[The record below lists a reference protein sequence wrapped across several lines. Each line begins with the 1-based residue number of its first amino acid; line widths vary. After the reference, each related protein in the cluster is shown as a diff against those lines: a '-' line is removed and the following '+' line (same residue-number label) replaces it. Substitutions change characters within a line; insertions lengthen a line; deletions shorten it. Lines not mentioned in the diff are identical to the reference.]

1 MKQKLAAYSARLKR
15 YVKSAQRKSDNFK
28 FNNSEKQFY
37 RNLNSN
43 NNDNNQ
49 TDATQQNIPSQYPKT
64 QELTQFWSGIW
75 SNPKIHHKE
84 AEWIKIEI
92 ENQSNIQQQENI
104 DISEKNLKD
113 IIGKTHNWKTPG
125 PDKTQNYWYKYL
137 PSTHKELT
145 KCIQHVINNPHEL
158 PEFITQGIT
167 YIQPKSKTTQDPAN
181 YRPITCLST
190 LYKIITSL
198 ITSKIYTHLEE
209 KHIMS
214 EEQKGC
220 RKNSQGCK
228 EQLVIDSIILKQAEF
243 NQRNLHMCYIDYQKA
258 FDSIPHSWLLHVL
271 EIYKINPKIIIF
283 LSNAMKSWR
292 TRIVLSTENNKLE
305 TPEINIKT
313 GIFQGDSLS
322 ALWFCLALNPL
333 SNTLKNSQIGFQL
346 KHNKK
351 TLNTINHLFYV
362 DDLKLYAPTRNKL
375 EQLIHI
381 TEKISEDIQMKFG
394 LTKCKTI
401 HIEKGKL
408 VNEDSIQTT
417 SQGLIESMTVE
428 ETYKYLGIRQSTQID
443 KANVKKNLIKTF
455 TERTTQIFRTQL
467 NSKNLSK
474 AINTYAIPTL
484 TYSFGVISWTKTELE
499 QLNRTVRT
507 LMTKH
512 RNHHPRACIQRVTLP
527 RHLGGRGFID
537 IEELHN
543 KQLNNLQKYFIDKG
557 ENPFFKALMKIDTR
571 HTPLKLANITLLEND
586 LQAQKIRDW
595 ESKELHGRYKNL
607 INKPFVDKNQT
618 FQWLRKGELFPETE
632 GFIMAMQDQTIPTRN
647 YRKYIMKETDIGTDK
662 CRKCNLHSET
672 IEHII
677 SGCPIL
683 AGKEYTDRHNNVAKV
698 IHSELTK
705 VIKISEK
712 PEPYYQYTPR
722 PVLENCQYKIYW
734 DNQII
739 TDKTIIAN
747 RPDITLID
755 KTTSTTYLIDIA
767 VPNDHNIEKKYK
779 EKIEKYLPLAEE
791 IKRIWNQDK
800 VIIIPIIIGATG
812 TTPITLGKHLQDL
825 QIPLYIIHTIQKA
838 TIIST
843 CSIVRRF
850 LH

>member
-1 MKQKLAAYSARLKR
+1 
-15 YVKSAQRKSDNFK
+15 
-28 FNNSEKQFY
+28 
-37 RNLNSN
+37 
-43 NNDNNQ
+43 
-49 TDATQQNIPSQYPKT
+49 
-64 QELTQFWSGIW
+64 
-75 SNPKIHHKE
+75 
-84 AEWIKIEI
+84 
-92 ENQSNIQQQENI
+92 
-104 DISEKNLKD
+104 
-113 IIGKTHNWKTPG
+113 
-125 PDKTQNYWYKYL
+125 
-137 PSTHKELT
+137 
-145 KCIQHVINNPHEL
+145 
-158 PEFITQGIT
+158 
-167 YIQPKSKTTQDPAN
+167 
-181 YRPITCLST
+181 
-190 LYKIITSL
+190 
-198 ITSKIYTHLEE
+198 
-209 KHIMS
+209 
-214 EEQKGC
+214 
-220 RKNSQGCK
+220 
-228 EQLVIDSIILKQAEF
+228 
-243 NQRNLHMCYIDYQKA
+243 
-258 FDSIPHSWLLHVL
+258 
-271 EIYKINPKIIIF
+271 
-283 LSNAMKSWR
+283 
-292 TRIVLSTENNKLE
+292 
-305 TPEINIKT
+305 
-313 GIFQGDSLS
+313 
-322 ALWFCLALNPL
+322 
-333 SNTLKNSQIGFQL
+333 
-346 KHNKK
+346 
-351 TLNTINHLFYV
+351 
-362 DDLKLYAPTRNKL
+362 
-375 EQLIHI
+375 
-381 TEKISEDIQMKFG
+381 
-394 LTKCKTI
+394 
-401 HIEKGKL
+401 
-408 VNEDSIQTT
+408 
-417 SQGLIESMTVE
+417 
-428 ETYKYLGIRQSTQID
+428 
-443 KANVKKNLIKTF
+443 
-455 TERTTQIFRTQL
+455 
-467 NSKNLSK
+467 
-474 AINTYAIPTL
+474 
-484 TYSFGVISWTKTELE
+484 
-499 QLNRTVRT
+499 
-507 LMTKH
+507 MTKH

-595 ESKELHGRYKNL
+595 ESKELHRRYKNL

-632 GFIMAMQDQTIPTRN
+632 GFIIAMQDQTIPTRN